1 MLLYQTWPGTNTF
14 LCRGRVIL
22 GSPKLLPFTVFAILY
37 VSVYET
43 VNLIPKYLQMDVG
56 VIHDIAKITH
66 LHIVFPV
73 IAFIT
78 VVSLFFTVLIEP
90 GILPRQSFLQNID
103 TRQQRQHHPSPN
115 TSNSLL
121 LSPNYG
127 ESNQVFCH
135 RCKHFRHERA
145 RHCKICNNC
154 VDTFDHHCIWLGVD
168 IGKRNYKHFLIF
180 ITTLSIITLISAAIC
195 IFDLYLEYTNSSRRN
210 GENLVLYILT
220 FFFVT
225 NIATTICL
233 LITCIFVVPIVTLC
247 GYHNC
252 ILVCYGETTNEN
264 LRGTF
269 VQSNGLRTNNK
280 YNKGWC
286 GNLVAICCKNHG
298 KSLIPWHIMGTDI
311 DTIHK
316 HREQFDDNNDS
327 YHQPYNHLGYNS
339 MGGHTNFTHADEFE
353 ELEVKRKELQTPSRM
368 KHEAV

>member
-145 RHCKICNNC
+145 RHCKICN
-154 VDTFDHHCIWLGVD
+154 
-168 IGKRNYKHFLIF
+168 K
-180 ITTLSIITLISAAIC
+180 
-195 IFDLYLEYTNSSRRN
+195 
-210 GENLVLYILT
+210 
-220 FFFVT
+220 
-225 NIATTICL
+225 ICL
-233 LITCIFVVPIVTLC
+233 LI
-247 GYHNC
+247 N
-252 ILVCYGETTNEN
+252 
-264 LRGTF
+264 R
-269 VQSNGLRTNNK
+269 
-280 YNKGWC
+280 
-286 GNLVAICCKNHG
+286 
-298 KSLIPWHIMGTDI
+298 LIPAFISKSSSLAFPICSGC
-311 DTIHK
+311 IH
-316 HREQFDDNNDS
+316 
-327 YHQPYNHLGYNS
+327 
-339 MGGHTNFTHADEFE
+339 M
-353 ELEVKRKELQTPSRM
+353 
-368 KHEAV
+368 